1 MSQKNSKNSDTG
13 LIEPGPAGKHI
24 FNFRKTYPAYIV
36 LVIFI
41 SISFLAGNFIEKKT
55 SDELR
60 STYDKATISIMNR
73 LDLKLQTKTEIL
85 ESMTGL
91 YYMLVE
97 VVKDYFELYASV
109 PAGSYES
116 IISIDYAP
124 FVKSDELDM
133 FIFNT
138 RAQGG
143 YDVYKVEPRTDS
155 DTLFPIEH
163 LVPYVKNKDRLGFNL
178 YSDGN
183 IRKAIDKA
191 RDSNEVTATE
201 IIEIK
206 DGNDGFLILS
216 PIYEI
221 GSPRETVEARRSNFK
236 GVVAVELDAGLFIKN
251 AIGSGKDKS
260 SNAIPGDTA
269 VMYSIYQKTPGGEDV
284 IFQSGNFNEENNSKA
299 DFQTSEIF
307 EIADKEL
314 VVKFY
319 SMPGF
324 GGDINKNLPEITLA
338 GSLFFSFGLFAFVI
352 ATLTGR
358 ARAMDLAERMTRS
371 QRRIVETTKDI
382 IASLDFEGNWKT
394 MNPAS
399 KALFEKTPEELKGNP
414 IYELF
419 VKQSD
424 KEIFHKLINECGDE
438 ETRVTDFLMRSGHI
452 EKWVNW
458 SFTVSKR
465 DGIIYAIGRDV
476 TIERLAEQ
484 ESKLKAKQIELAE
497 LKSHEQ
503 SQSKTDFILGMSF
516 RLRNSLTSIMG
527 FLGLIKEKVYSD
539 EQELTDYASS
549 SLESSEQIYSWV
561 ANIDEAIAVS
571 DKDSIIDWKTFTLNE
586 VVDKIKLYYGENY
599 QLPELLF
606 EDDAENV
613 RFTGDKKLTVTL
625 LKYVF
630 DLFNRVNNS
639 VIKINATENN
649 IEKVTELVFIGP
661 PDLKVERMIDT
672 YKSMREHIIM
682 SLKYDEED
690 VLFHLAKIESIINR
704 MSGSVTIEALGSDEG
719 NLMLITL
726 PLFRQTK

>member
-13 LIEPGPAGKHI
+13 LIEPGSAGKHI

-284 IFQSGNFNEENNSKA
+284 IFQSGNFNEENISKA